1 MRIVR
6 GLMLKGADMADISS
20 ELLAIG
26 AILLVVSALA
36 ISRYKVTLD

>member
-1 MRIVR
+1 MTI
-6 GLMLKGADMADISS
+6 KGADLTDISS

-26 AILLVVSALA
+26 AILLVISALA